1 MMVAVRTSI
10 CGLLLLAGSAGAA
23 PVSLS
28 QRAQK
33 GNQNGKAQTQDRSIT
48 QVVKLLQDLLEGSKT
63 EGDTERK
70 LYGKYKCYCDT
81 NEAEKTTLIE
91 ELTQEIAIFEAK
103 IEELLAHNGQ
113 LSKDVAKLDADM
125 AQNKQDRKAA
135 TALRTTENTAFV
147 ATEADLVAAIA
158 QMKDAIKTLS
168 EIGAD
173 QSLSSAADHAQYM
186 AGFEGSMLKLKSS
199 LKIALVSA
207 SAFVS
212 QEQVAPLQAFI
223 QAPFTGTYSSRS
235 GEVVGILKDMRDTF
249 TKNLASAREVE
260 ARALESYNKYT
271 KDMEEAHDAM
281 ESEYNNKQ
289 GLLSDNDGD
298 LAAKRTQLE
307 SAESTK
313 AEAEDFLAKLLDMC
327 AAKKKQYE
335 TRVDLRASEETALAE
350 AIAILNSDAAFATFG
365 GVSATS
371 SGAQFFQRGAV
382 IRRHRQLATRAGAG
396 SEAEPRNKAMGF
408 LQAAQDVKGSS
419 PLLGRIISMLQANNP
434 FKVVLEEIKKMLG
447 LIEKE
452 GAADIE
458 QNSWCDKERSETNTG
473 IQASNKKIGELSASI
488 TELNTTIFDPSTGL
502 IVQIKNTEDDLEENS
517 NSQVSETKAR
527 TEENM
532 VYQKNIGTLVEAEAL
547 VEQAVK
553 VLTKYYEKIMADGA
567 FVQMA
572 KDDPAPPSSWDDK
585 YEGQSKAG
593 GSSAIE
599 MLEFILQNTK
609 KEEKQAH
616 DDELASQH
624 SYEDSMQSLK
634 NSEAELQEILVNL
647 KAALAS
653 AEKELKLKEEDL
665 AKTEEELAAL
675 EAYLLKI
682 KPGCDFITENLDG
695 RITARVKE
703 SQSLKDATAL
713 LKGSSVYKQAMEE
726 QHQEDLGECKG
737 ICEKSEDHVD
747 CKACIGKTSVPG
759 YCAGHPVTA
768 GC

>member
-1 MMVAVRTSI
+1 MKAPAMFVFALY
-10 CGLLLLAGSAGAA
+10 GLLATIA
-23 PVSLS
+23 
-28 QRAQK
+28 RAS
-33 GNQNGKAQTQDRSIT
+33 QDRKIT
-48 QVVKLLQDLLEGSKT
+48 EVVKLLQTMLEKSKAD
-63 EGDTERK
+63 GDTERN
-70 LYGKYKCYCDT
+70 LYAKYKCYCDT

-91 ELTQEIAIFEAK
+91 ELTQEIAILEAK

-113 LSKDVAKLDADM
+113 LSKDVARLDADM
-125 AQNKQDRKAA
+125 AQNKQDRAAA
-135 TALRTTENTAFV
+135 TALRTKENTAFV

-173 QSLSSAADHAQYM
+173 QTLSSAADHGQYM
-186 AGFEGSMLKLKSS
+186 AGYDGSLLKLKSS

-235 GEVVGILKDMRDTF
+235 GEVVGILKDMKDTF
-249 TKNLASAREVE
+249 KKNLASAREVE

-281 ESEYNNKQ
+281 ASEYNTKQ
-289 GLLSDNDGD
+289 GLFSDNDGD

-335 TRVDLRASEETALAE
+335 TRVELRASEETALAE

-371 SGAQFFQRGAV
+371 SGAQQFFQRGAV
-382 IRRHRQLATRAGAG
+382 IRRHRQLADRAGAG
-396 SEAEPRNKAMGF
+396 SEAEPRKKAMGF
-408 LQAAQDVKGSS
+408 LQAAEDVKGSS

-434 FKVVLEEIKKMLG
+434 FKVVLEEIEKMLG
-447 LIEKE
+447 LIERE

-458 QNSWCDKERSETNTG
+458 QKSWCDKERSETNAG
-473 IQASNKKIGELSASI
+473 IEASNKKIGELSASI

-502 IVQIKNTEDDLEENS
+502 IVQIKNTEDDLEENY

-532 VYQKNIGTLVEAEAL
+532 VYQKDIGTLVEAEAL

-553 VLTKYYEKIMADGA
+553 VLTKYYQKIMAEGA

-609 KEEKQAH
+609 QEEKQAH

-634 NSEAELQEILVNL
+634 DSEAELQETLVNL

-703 SQSLKDATAL
+703 SQSLKDATKL
-713 LKGSSVYKQAMEE
+713 LKGSPVYKQAMEE
-726 QHQEDLGECKG
+726 EHQEDLGECKG

-747 CKACIGKTSVPG
+747 CKACLGKTSVPG
-759 YCAGHPVTA
+759 YCAGHPATQ